1 MSHVAQLGHSIWI
14 EDLVS
19 VLGSLEEHDVLVIMV
34 TVSLMAID
42 VHALH
47 WGLVSG
53 FY

>member
-1 MSHVAQLGHSIWI
+1 M
-14 EDLVS
+14 S
-19 VLGSLEEHDVLVIMV
+19 VLGRLEEHDDVLVIMV

>member
-1 MSHVAQLGHSIWI
+1 MSRVAQLGHSIWI
-14 EDLVS
+14 ENLVS
-19 VLGSLEEHDVLVIMV
+19 VLDRLEEHDVLVIMV

>member
-1 MSHVAQLGHSIWI
+1 M
-14 EDLVS
+14 S
-19 VLGSLEEHDVLVIMV
+19 VLGRLEEHDVLVIMV

-47 WGLVSG
+47 WGLKSG